1 MKINEMR
8 LSLVEVESH
17 ADQLRSFAPLSI
29 PFRFVLDSGLYQEEF
44 TRALNEQ
51 GFARAPWGSGYGRRF
66 WTCYNEK
73 SSPTPKDLWESLV
86 PFQLAAE
93 AKVTAPGLKGSA
105 RARAYLYP
113 WGIAA
118 MLDLGIREPIDIEQ
132 AVTHSISIRRNDQ
145 MEMTFNATIE
155 KGSASALLTAV
166 RHDVR
171 ELAYGP
177 GTAEGT
183 CTDRFSIVTVL
194 DGEGAPTDQAVTE
207 NSALH
212 KQLNGF
218 ARGIPN
224 WKTVPPDP
232 LAGNAIAT
240 RPASPGSILFGT
252 RRGRA
257 VWFPES
263 FTSAGPDFK
272 NSLRCYHQNL
282 TMATLHTEAL
292 CVLGKNA
299 AAWLAA
305 GTAHIAW
312 PVNYDR
318 CARNAAGLLGR
329 LNGGRKAGTYGSRS
343 MQHQIKKTYEADVNT
358 LRQEYGM
365 AALS

>member
-1 MKINEMR
+1 MKINDMR
-8 LSLVEVESH
+8 LSLVEFESH
-17 ADQLRSFAPLSI
+17 ADQLRSFSPPSI
-29 PFRFVLDSGLYQEEF
+29 PFRFLLDSGLYQEEF
-44 TRALNEQ
+44 SRALKKQ
-51 GFARAPWGSGYGRRF
+51 GSGLAPWASGYGRLF
-66 WTCYNEK
+66 WACYNEK
-73 SSPTPKDLWESLV
+73 PSPTPKDLWESLV
-86 PFQLAAE
+86 PFQFAAE
-93 AKVTAPGLKGSA
+93 AKVTASWLTGTA

-118 MLDLGIREPIDIEQ
+118 MLDLGIKEPLDIEQ
-132 AVTHSISIRRNDQ
+132 AVSRSVSIRRNDP
-145 MEMTFNATIE
+145 METSFNGSVE
-155 KGSASALLTAV
+155 QGSATALLAALR
-166 RHDVR
+166 RHVR

-194 DGEGAPTDQAVTE
+194 DGEGIPVDQAVTE
-207 NSALH
+207 NSPLH
-212 KQLNGF
+212 KQLNGL

-224 WKTVPPDP
+224 WKTVPPDK
-232 LAGNAIAT
+232 LADNAIPT

-282 TMATLHTEAL
+282 TMATVHTEAL
-292 CVLGKNA
+292 CVLGKDA
-299 AAWLAA
+299 ADWLTAA
-305 GTAHIAW
+305 TAHTAW

-329 LNGGRKAGTYGSRS
+329 LNGGKKAGTYGSRS
-343 MQHQIKKTYEADVNT
+343 MQHQIKKTYEAEVNA
-358 LRQEYGM
+358 LRKEYGM
-365 AALS
+365 GALT